1 MCVPMAVPDF
11 QTVMRPLLEKY
22 AVGGERRIAD
32 VRAELATVFGLTEE
46 DLAERLP
53 SGLART
59 FDNRV
64 GWPATYLYRVGLL
77 ARPRRSVYEI
87 TDRGREVLAANPER
101 VDLGVLSQFAEFGE
115 FRKASGARSTTRGD
129 AGVATQDSVVTETA
143 TPEERIDVAYQ
154 ELRQA
159 LIAELRDRISAV
171 SPTAFE
177 DLVLDVL
184 HAMGYGDGTEH
195 SRLRTGAS
203 GDAGIDGVIRED
215 RLGLD
220 VVYVQAKRWEATV
233 GRPVVQGFVGALQ
246 GARASKGIIFTAS
259 AFSSEATEYAASVS
273 PRVVLVDG
281 ERLATL
287 MIDHNVGVS
296 DRETYAVKRVDSDY
310 FGEEA

>member
-1 MCVPMAVPDF
+1 MPVPDF
-11 QTVMRPLLEKY
+11 QTLMRPLLEEY
-22 AVGGERRIAD
+22 AAEGERRIAD
-32 VRAELATVFGLTEE
+32 VRAVLATRFGLTEE
-46 DLAERLP
+46 ELAERLP
-53 SGLART
+53 SGSART

-64 GWPATYLYRVGLL
+64 GWAATYLYRVGLL
-77 ARPRRSVYEI
+77 ARPLRSVYAI
-87 TDRGREVLAANPER
+87 TERGREVLAANPER
-101 VDLGVLSQFAEFGE
+101 VDLNVLSQFPEFAE
-115 FRKASGARSTTRGD
+115 FRKASGTRRSRRGPV
-129 AGVATQDSVVTETA
+129 VAAEEPAAAETA
-143 TPEERIDVAYQ
+143 TPEERIDAAYQ

-159 LIAELRDRISAV
+159 LIAEVRDRISAI

-184 HAMGYGDGTEH
+184 HAMGYGDGTED

-259 AFSSEATEYAASVS
+259 AFSGEAREYAASVS

-281 ERLATL
+281 QRLAAL
-287 MIDHNVGVS
+287 MIDYNIGVS
-296 DRETYAVKRVDSDY
+296 DRETYPVKRVDSDY
-310 FGEEA
+310 FGDDV

>member
-1 MCVPMAVPDF
+1 MAVPDF
-11 QTVMRPLLEKY
+11 QTLMRPLLEEY
-22 AVGGERRIAD
+22 ATGGERRIAD
-32 VRAELATVFGLTEE
+32 VRALLATRLGLTEDE
-46 DLAERLP
+46 LTERLP
-53 SGLART
+53 SRLART

-64 GWPATYLYRVGLL
+64 GWAMTYLYRVGLL
-77 ARPRRSVYEI
+77 ARPRRSVYAI
-87 TDRGREVLAANPER
+87 TERGRQVLAANPER
-101 VDLGVLSQFAEFGE
+101 VDLGVLSQFPEFAE
-115 FRKASGARSTTRGD
+115 FRKAGGTRRTRGG
-129 AGVATQDSVVTETA
+129 AGVVTPLEPVTSETA
-143 TPEERIDVAYQ
+143 TPEERIEAAYQ

-159 LIAELRDRISAV
+159 LIAELRDRVTAV
-171 SPTAFE
+171 SSTAFE

-184 HAMGYGDGTEH
+184 HAMGYGDGTED
-195 SRLRTGAS
+195 SRLRLGAS

-259 AFSSEATEYAASVS
+259 AFSTDAREYAAGVS

-281 ERLATL
+281 ARLAAL

-310 FGEEA
+310 FGDEA

>member
-1 MCVPMAVPDF
+1 MPVPDF
-11 QTVMRPLLEKY
+11 QTLMRPLLDEY
-22 AVGGERRIAD
+22 ATGGERRIAE
-32 VRAELATVFGLTEE
+32 VRAVLATRFGLTEE
-46 DLAERLP
+46 QLAERLP

-64 GWPATYLYRVGLL
+64 GWAATYLYRVGLL
-77 ARPRRSVYEI
+77 ARPRRSVYAI
-87 TDRGREVLAANPER
+87 TARGREVLAANPKR
-101 VDLGVLSQFAEFGE
+101 VDLGVLSQFPEFAQ
-115 FRKASGARSTTRGD
+115 FRRASGTRRTRRGTG
-129 AGVATQDSVVTETA
+129 ALTAVVTETA
-143 TPEERIDVAYQ
+143 TPEERIDAAYQ

-159 LIAELRDRISAV
+159 LIAEVRDRISAV

-184 HAMGYGDGTEH
+184 HAMGYGDGTEG
-195 SRLRTGAS
+195 SRLRTGAT
-203 GDAGIDGVIRED
+203 GDAGIDGVIRSD

-220 VVYVQAKRWEATV
+220 VVYVQAKHWEATV

-259 AFSSEATEYAASVS
+259 AFSGEAKEFAGSVS

-281 ERLATL
+281 ERLAAL

-310 FGEEA
+310 FGDET